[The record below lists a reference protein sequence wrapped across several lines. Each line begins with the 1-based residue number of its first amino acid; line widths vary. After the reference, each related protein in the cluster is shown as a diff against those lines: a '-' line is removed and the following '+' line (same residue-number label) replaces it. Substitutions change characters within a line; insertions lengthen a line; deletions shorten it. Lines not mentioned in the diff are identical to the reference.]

1 LTVRTG
7 LIGHGLGGKAFH
19 EPLLRAAGRLSLRAI
34 ATRRSTPDPA
44 GLIADPE
51 IDLIVVSTP
60 NHSHFPLAKA
70 ALEAGKHVVIDKPF
84 TVTLAEADA
93 LITLARDRGLILT
106 VFHNRRWDGDFLTV
120 QRLLASGR
128 LGEVMRYEAHWDRFR
143 PAIRP
148 GWKEEAGPGT
158 GVLGDLGPHL
168 IDQAL
173 LLFGAPDGVE
183 GDLER
188 QRDGSVV
195 EDYFAITLRY
205 GRRRVILT
213 SSLLAAAPRPRFG
226 LYGTKG
232 SFVKYG
238 LDPQEPQAL
247 AGMSPADPGFGVEDA
262 EWHGTLTLA
271 DGTAERVPAERG
283 DYLAYYEGVAAAILD
298 GAPVPVEPADARAG
312 LHLVECVR
320 QSARERREIPMTEG
334 GKR

>member
-7 LIGHGLGGKAFH
+7 LIGHGLGGRAFH
-19 EPLLRAAGRLSLRAI
+19 DPLIRAAERLSLAAI
-34 ATRRSTPDPA
+34 ATRRSTPDA
-44 GLIADPE
+44 AALIADPE
-51 IDLIVVSTP
+51 IDLIVISTP
-60 NHSHFPLAKA
+60 NYSHFPLAEA

-93 LITLARDRGLILT
+93 LIALARARERMLT

-120 QRLLASGR
+120 QGLLASGR

-173 LLFGAPDGVE
+173 LLFGPPDAVD
-183 GDLER
+183 GDLEM
-188 QRDGSVV
+188 QRPGTAV

-205 GRRRVILT
+205 GNRRVVLT
-213 SSLLAAAPRPRFG
+213 SSLLATAPRPRFG
-226 LYGTKG
+226 LYGTEG

-247 AGMSPADPGFGVEDA
+247 AGMSPADPDFGVEDA
-262 EWHGTLTLA
+262 HWHGTLTLA
-271 DGTAERVPAERG
+271 DGTTERIPTERG
-283 DYLAYYEGVAAAILD
+283 DYLAYYEAVAAAILD
-298 GAPVPVEPADARAG
+298 GGPVPVEPADARAG
-312 LHLVECVR
+312 LAFIACVR
-320 QSARERREIPMTEG
+320 AASRQGAAGPG
-334 GKR
+334 A